1 MRIDVREPGGDNPT
15 PWTNPRL
22 GRIDVDPVARPN
34 LVRLPALPT
43 DTGSASGSAAGPTD
57 GPTER
62 STDRSLSGS
71 RPASDAG
78 PSASRE
84 SGVDRF
90 LNWDGAIDDGGHL
103 RKCVICGC
111 DRLYRRKVLPQVT
124 PFVVLLAFAGAI
136 IGLLGYT
143 NNPLML
149 PGLVVLLVIDVATLA
164 LARERLVCYRCG
176 SVYSKLKIARYH
188 RRWDRSEA
196 ERVRTRAGGSAGT
209 TVASQAAS

>member
-34 LVRLPALPT
+34 LVRLPALPPS
-43 DTGSASGSAAGPTD
+43 TGSASGPAAGPIA
-57 GPTER
+57 GPTEA
-62 STDRSLSGS
+62 SASGT

-84 SGVDRF
+84 TGVDRF

-188 RRWDRSEA
+188 HRWNRSEA
-196 ERVRTRAGGSAGT
+196 ERVRTRTGGSAGT